1 MKRRNFFKTTLGT
14 MGATLLMNR
23 TRLRAA
29 PDQQFPEAPDLTRYV
44 AEFVVK
50 TKYGDIPQ
58 DVIELGKK
66 SILDGFGLA
75 LAGSVA
81 ETGPP
86 SRKYI
91 QNLGLSNGTS
101 TVIGTSMKSGP
112 RFAAF
117 VNGISIHA
125 DDYDDTQLSAAKD
138 RVYGLLTH
146 PTVSALAAA
155 FAVGEQ
161 RKVDGRDLMLAY
173 HVGVEVE
180 CKIAEAISPRHY
192 QDGFHTTGTCGSFGS
207 AAACAKLL
215 RLDVGQTLNVLG
227 VVASLAGGM
236 RENFGTMTKPLH
248 AGHAAENGV
257 MAAELAALGWMAA
270 SQILEAP
277 RGFFHAYGGSFDPAA
292 IVNRLGKPWTF
303 ASPGISLKPFPSG
316 SLTHPGMTEMLR
328 LMAAHKF
335 SSAQVE
341 KVDVGTNSNMPNALI
356 HHRPQTGLEA
366 KFSMEFCIAILL
378 LEGKAGLSQF
388 RNEVVRRPDV
398 QETIRRI
405 NFYVDP
411 EAEKAGYDK
420 MTTILTV
427 HLKDGRTISGRAD
440 FAKGSP
446 ANPMTPEDVAAKF
459 RNCAEYAGWPGDNT
473 KKIIG
478 LVNSLDQ
485 VPDLRNIAALLS
497 VAPRS
502 G

>member
-1 MKRRNFFKTTLGT
+1 MKRRNFFKTTFGT

-44 AEFVVK
+44 TEFVVR
-50 TKYGDIPQ
+50 TGYADIPH

-81 ETGPP
+81 ESGPL

-91 QNLGLSNGTS
+91 QNLGLSQGRSTVVGTS
-101 TVIGTSMKSGP
+101 LKAGP

-117 VNGISIHA
+117 ANGISIHA
-125 DDYDDTQLSAAKD
+125 DDFDDTQLSAAKD

-146 PTVSALAAA
+146 PTVSALAAG
-155 FAVGEQ
+155 FAVAEQ
-161 RKVDGRDLMLAY
+161 RAMSGRDLTLAY

-207 AAACAKLL
+207 AAACAKLFH
-215 RLDVGQTLNVLG
+215 LDASQTKNALAIA
-227 VVASLAGGM
+227 ASLAAGL

-257 MAAELAALGWMAA
+257 MAVELAALGWTAA
-270 SQILEAP
+270 GQILEAP

-292 IVNRLGKPWTF
+292 IVNRLGAPWTF

-328 LMAAHKF
+328 LMSVHKF
-335 SSAQVE
+335 GSAQVE

-356 HHRPQTGLEA
+356 HHRPWNSAWQ
-366 KFSMEFCIAILL
+366 FCSW
-378 LEGKAGLSQF
+378 KA
-388 RNEVVRRPDV
+388 R
-398 QETIRRI
+398 
-405 NFYVDP
+405 
-411 EAEKAGYDK
+411 
-420 MTTILTV
+420 
-427 HLKDGRTISGRAD
+427 
-440 FAKGSP
+440 
-446 ANPMTPEDVAAKF
+446 
-459 RNCAEYAGWPGDNT
+459 
-473 KKIIG
+473 
-478 LVNSLDQ
+478 LD
-485 VPDLRNIAALLS
+485 
-497 VAPRS
+497 
-502 G
+502 